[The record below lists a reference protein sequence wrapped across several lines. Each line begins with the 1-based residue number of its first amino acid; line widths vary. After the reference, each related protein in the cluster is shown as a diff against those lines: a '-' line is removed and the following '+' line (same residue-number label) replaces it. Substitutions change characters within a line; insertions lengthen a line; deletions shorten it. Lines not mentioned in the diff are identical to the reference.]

1 MASKFEGV
9 PVTEELVGNR
19 FVLLA
24 DKPRA
29 GGMALVYKAVDKH
42 GDDDFCAVKRLKP
55 TADEMLMKESFYRE
69 YRSLELAQHRSVVRL
84 LDYGFDADRQPYI
97 AMEWLE
103 GNLDDLITRN
113 GPMTWNKFWRSIGK
127 PILAAICWAQT
138 KQLAHRDIKPK
149 NVLIT
154 DEGEPKLA
162 DFGISKSYQMDEPLN
177 QNGRTFRQ
185 HGSPPYT
192 PPEVDDGIHSYT
204 RDSYSWAVMALSCL
218 SGTLPQNLG
227 EVRSLLTTIADGP
240 IEVLAKALSD
250 NPACRPRFAHLLAAD
265 IEQWL
270 EARGVP
276 IERTKLTCHVI
287 FSDPCQYSLGRNFGD
302 EVGDPLAA
310 LLEDFATIAR
320 VRAASD
326 GDDRIRIVGEQWVL
340 HAQRQPARPGR
351 LLIEKAIKIGSAAAE
366 KQRENT
372 DDTDL
377 VLLAA
382 TPVDVAAAEAAIDEV
397 FALAAHSEVARSER
411 RVSERDRVYRLWQG
425 YLRAR
430 SNFETGRASSLKYS
444 DGTVNNNH
452 VTVTLTSPPP
462 SDLLGQDRLVNT
474 NGTAIAMEVVAVL
487 GDQVTM
493 RVTFG
498 DASRVPKHGLLEVNT
513 RRALSAVEKQRR
525 ALDDVAYDR
534 AINPELG
541 EIVLNGKGARAPLA
555 NVPWTKPRDNFDE
568 DKVVVLR
575 KALGVRD
582 LMVVEGPPGT
592 GKTRLIEEI
601 IAQYLDANPRHR
613 VLLSSQT
620 HAALD
625 NILERLA
632 KRTKDVNL
640 VRVGRIENDRI
651 APAAADF
658 LLERKAETWAAG
670 VRKAARPWL
679 ARRAAEKGLD
689 ADELRAGALAIKLAL
704 LIRDRQ
710 HIKQLEIAVEEA
722 AKARAEAA
730 SNPDPA
736 DLTEEVETR
745 HRTEVALEEAV
756 DIKGRL
762 SSLLHDEDATRGE
775 LAGLP
780 GIASDLAKS
789 NDPDELEQYA
799 SLLVGDGEDG
809 KAHLRLMYLQEEW
822 LERVGRSSDFH
833 SAMLASAKVV
843 ASTCVAL
850 AGVRGVNEV
859 AFDLCIVDEASKA
872 TATEVLI
879 PMSRSRRTILVG
891 DPKQLPPFFEHDI
904 LKADSLAEYTEEEIR
919 ENVFDRLL
927 RTLPPE
933 SKAKLLHQY
942 RMARPI
948 GDLVS
953 EVFYGGELK
962 SPIQKPEISFPMY
975 PKLVTWLDTSRLTT
989 GEPEK
994 KVGTS
999 WASPL
1004 ECRIVKSQLEKLDF
1018 VARHQRKNYEVAVIA
1033 GYAAQ
1038 VRSLEDGIRD
1048 YRATWANLTVRV
1060 NTVDAFQG
1068 SEADICIYS
1077 VVRSNDRGD
1086 AGFLSEPPRLNVA
1099 LSRARSLL
1107 LIVGDHAFCTRL
1119 PTSHPIYDV
1128 VNYIGRTPF
1137 DCEVRPLD
1145 DA

>member
-1 MASKFEGV
+1 MDSK
-9 PVTEELVGNR
+9 LVGETNTEVLVGDR
-19 FVLLA
+19 FMLLS
-24 DKPRA
+24 DEPRI
-29 GGMALVYKAVDKH
+29 GGMALVYKAMDKH
-42 GDDDFCAVKRLKP
+42 SDDEFCALKRL
-55 TADEMLMKESFYRE
+55 TSGADDLLMRESFDRE
-69 YRSLELAQHRSVVRL
+69 YRGLELAQHRSVVRL
-84 LDYGFDADRQPYI
+84 LDYGLDADHQPYI

-103 GNLDDLITRN
+103 SNLDDLITRS
-113 GPMTWNKFWRSIGK
+113 GPMTWTKFWRSIGK
-127 PILAAICWAQT
+127 PILAAICWAQS
-138 KQLAHRDIKPK
+138 KHLAHRDIKPK
-149 NVLIT
+149 NVLLT
-154 DEGEPKLA
+154 DDGEPKLA
-162 DFGISKSYQMDEPLN
+162 DFGISKSYQKDEPLH
-177 QNGRTFRQ
+177 QNGRTFRH

-204 RDSYSWAVMALSCL
+204 RDSYSWVVMALSCL
-218 SGTLPQNLG
+218 SGTLPQNLSD
-227 EVRSLLTTIADGP
+227 VRLLLTTIEDGP
-240 IEVLAKALSD
+240 IDVLAKAVSD
-250 NPACRPRFAHLLAAD
+250 DPAERPRFAHLLLAD

-270 EARGVP
+270 AARGTP
-276 IERTKLTCHVI
+276 TERPKLTCHVI
-287 FSDPCQYSLGRNFGD
+287 FSDSCSFSLERSFGD
-302 EVGDPLAA
+302 EVTDPHAA

-320 VRAASD
+320 VRASSD
-326 GDDRIRIVGEQWVL
+326 GEDRIRIVGEQWVL
-340 HAQRQPARPGR
+340 HAQRQPMRPGR
-351 LLIEKAIKIGSAAAE
+351 LLIEKAIKIGSAAGE

-372 DDTDL
+372 DETDL
-377 VLLAA
+377 VLRNAI
-382 TPVDVAAAEAAIDEV
+382 PVDTAVAEASIDEI
-397 FALAAHSEVARSER
+397 FALAAHSEVARSEQR
-411 RVSERDRVYRLWQG
+411 ASERDRVYRLWQG

-430 SNFETGRASSLKYS
+430 SDFETGRASSLKYS
-444 DGTVNNNH
+444 DGTVNNNQ
-452 VTVTLTSPPP
+452 VTVTLVSPPP
-462 SDLLGQDRLVNT
+462 PDLLGQDRLVNS

-498 DASRVPKHGLLEVNT
+498 DANRVPPHGVLEVNT

-525 ALDDVAYDR
+525 ALDDLAYDR

-541 EIVLNGKGARAPLA
+541 EIVLNGKGARAPLS
-555 NVPWTKPRDNFDE
+555 NVPWTKPRDKFDE
-568 DKVVVLR
+568 DKVAVLR

-632 KRTKDVNL
+632 KRSKDVNL

-651 APAAADF
+651 APAAAEF

-679 ARRAAEKGLD
+679 AQRAAEKGLD

-710 HIKQLEIAVEEA
+710 QAKQLEIAVEEA
-722 AKARAEAA
+722 AKARAQAA
-730 SNPDPA
+730 SDPDPSA
-736 DLTEEVETR
+736 LTEEVKTR
-745 HRTEVALEEAV
+745 RLTEVALEEAV
-756 DIKGRL
+756 DIKDRL
-762 SSLLHDEDATRGE
+762 SSLLHDEDATRAE
-775 LAGLP
+775 LSALP
-780 GIASDLAKS
+780 GIANDLATS
-789 NDPDELEQYA
+789 DDPDELEQYA

-809 KAHLRLMYLQEEW
+809 REHLRLMRLQEEW

-872 TATEVLI
+872 TATEVII
-879 PMSRSRRTILVG
+879 PMTRSRRTILVG
-891 DPKQLPPFFEHDI
+891 DPQQLPPFFERDI
-904 LKADSLAEYTEEEIR
+904 LNADSLAEYTEEEVR

-927 RTLPPE
+927 RTLPTE

-962 SPIQKPEISFPMY
+962 SPLLKPEISFPMY
-975 PKLVTWLDTSRLTT
+975 PKLVTWLDTSRLTA
-989 GEPEK
+989 GDPEK

-1004 ECRIVKSQLEKLDF
+1004 ECRVVKSQLAQLDF
-1018 VARHQRKNYEVAVIA
+1018 VARNRRKNYEVAVIA

-1038 VRSLEDGIRD
+1038 VRSLEDAIRD
-1048 YRATWANLTVRV
+1048 YQATWANLTVRV

-1119 PTSHPIYDV
+1119 PTSHPMYDV
-1128 VNYIGRTPF
+1128 VNYIERTPL
-1137 DCEVRPLD
+1137 DCEVRTLD
-1145 DA
+1145 DT